1 MVRGGD
7 QVNVVPREVTAE
19 LDGRILPGFGPDD
32 LVSEIRAIAGT
43 EADVSI
49 EVTHFDAGPSAP
61 DMGLFETLAKL
72 LRDADEGAVPV
83 PMLMP
88 ASTDGRLF
96 AKLGIQSYGFLP
108 MKLPVGFDFAETI
121 HGSGERI
128 PVEAIAFG
136 AEAIYRLLQAFGDGP
151 PGVSGNRFFVD
162 G

>member
-1 MVRGGD
+1 M
-7 QVNVVPREVTAE
+7 
-19 LDGRILPGFGPDD
+19 
-32 LVSEIRAIAGT
+32 VSEIRAIAGP

-49 EVTHFDAGPSAP
+49 EVTHFNAGSGAP
-61 DMGLFETLAKL
+61 DTGLFETLAKL

-108 MKLPVGFDFAETI
+108 MELPVGFDFAETI
-121 HGSGERI
+121 NGSGERI
-128 PVEAIAFG
+128 PVEAIGFG
-136 AEAIYRLLQAFGDGP
+136 AEAIYRLLQAFGDGQP
-151 PGVSGNRFFVD
+151 SVSGNRFSVD